1 MSDQHRKL
9 PSLMTIEQVIEETGL
24 PRNTV
29 RSLMR
34 RVPRVDTGMRR
45 VLVRRSDVYRVLRDD
60 PPRGV

>member
-1 MSDQHRKL
+1 
-9 PSLMTIEQVIEETGL
+9 MTIEQVIEETGL

>member
-1 MSDQHRKL
+1 MTKHRL
-9 PSLMTIEQVIEETGL
+9 PELMTTEQVMEETGL